1 MYVCMKAFI
10 CMKRMA
16 TGVSLR
22 RTRCTTMGNEAALD
36 LIGAVASV
44 LGLACSIFFVGI
56 EVYRYCTSS
65 HATTVSKADWAKR
78 GSVLAT
84 AAVVLVVVAF
94 VGWLVAWAA
103 AA

>member
-1 MYVCMKAFI
+1 
-10 CMKRMA
+10 
-16 TGVSLR
+16 
-22 RTRCTTMGNEAALD
+22 MGNDTALD

-44 LGLACSIFFVGI
+44 LGLTCSIFFVGI

-65 HATTVSKADWAKR
+65 HATTAPKADWAKR